1 MDSLKFAK
9 KIANIVLSKKGT
21 DIKILDL
28 RKLSGISDYFLICS
42 ADSDR
47 QVKAIADEVDK
58 ELSGEGIKCL
68 HREGFES
75 LNWVILDY
83 FDVIVHVFKNETR
96 QFYGLEKLW
105 GDAPVIIV
113 EDELSNMESEV
124 ERVPKRAVRKSV
136 KKS

>member
-9 KIANIVLSKKGT
+9 KIAGIVLSKKGT
-21 DIKILDL
+21 DIRLLDL
-28 RKLSGISDYFLICS
+28 KKLSGISDYFLICS

-58 ELSGEGIKCL
+58 ILSEEGVKCI

-105 GDAPVIIV
+105 GDAPVIFI
-113 EDELSNMESEV
+113 EDELPNMENEV
-124 ERVPKRAVRKSV
+124 ERVPKRTVRKSI

>member
-9 KIANIVLSKKGT
+9 KIANIVLTKKGT

-58 ELSGEGIKCL
+58 MLSEEGIKCI

-83 FDVIVHVFKNETR
+83 FDVIVHVFKNEIR

-105 GDAPVIIV
+105 GDAPVIII
-113 EDELSNMESEV
+113 DEESPNMENEV
-124 ERVPKRAVRKSV
+124 ERVPKRTVRKSV

>member
-1 MDSLKFAK
+1 LDSLKFAK
-9 KIANIVLSKKGT
+9 KIAGIVLSKKGT
-21 DIKILDL
+21 DIRLLDL
-28 RKLSGISDYFLICS
+28 KKLSGISDYFLICS

-58 ELSGEGIKCL
+58 ILSEEGIKCI

-105 GDAPVIIV
+105 GDAPVIFI
-113 EDELSNMESEV
+113 EDELPNMENEV
-124 ERVPKRAVRKSV
+124 ERVPKRTVRKSI

>member
-1 MDSLKFAK
+1 LDSLKFAK